1 MWLAAAR
8 QPKANKTMTQTFINP
23 NIVIWARERA
33 GLSVDA
39 LARKMTIKPERL
51 HEWET
56 GQAPMTL
63 KQMRRLAEKT
73 YTPFGYLF
81 GEEPPEE
88 TLPIPDFRTFGDRD
102 PLRARPSA
110 TLLDT
115 IYTMQRRQNWFRDY
129 LIEAGAEPLPFVTGH
144 STRQGIDR
152 TATAIRDF
160 LGTDEDKGIAEHAPG
175 RETAIRDLIEST
187 ESNTGIL
194 VLRNGVVGNN
204 THRPLDVAEF
214 RGFALYDEYAPLIFI
229 NGKDAK
235 AAQIFTLAHELA
247 HLWIGQEGVSNID
260 FRTMDE
266 ADDTEKFCNA
276 VAAELLA
283 PLAPFLQSWEK
294 EAPAGKQI
302 EQIGKRLNVSNL
314 VIARRAL
321 ENKLVTRNWYWDF
334 YEAEEKRRKEMPS
347 PAGSGGNFYATYR
360 YRAGRRFARAVI
372 ASAMEGKLPYRDAH
386 KLLDIKTTATFNKV
400 AKNLGQM

>member
-1 MWLAAAR
+1 M
-8 QPKANKTMTQTFINP
+8 NQTFINP
-23 NIVIWARERA
+23 DIVTWARERA
-33 GLSVDA
+33 GLSVNK
-39 LARKMTIKPERL
+39 LAKKMAVKPERL
-51 HEWET
+51 HEWEA
-56 GQAPMTL
+56 GQAPMTI
-63 KQMRRLAEKT
+63 KQMRKLAEKT

-102 PLRARPSA
+102 SLRAKPSA

-144 STRQGIDR
+144 SARQGVGR
-152 TATAIRDF
+152 TAAAIRDF
-160 LGTDEDKGIAEHAPG
+160 LGANEDKGVAEHAPG
-175 RETAIRDLIEST
+175 REAAIRDLIEST

-235 AAQIFTLAHELA
+235 AAQVFTLAHELA
-247 HLWIGQEGVSNID
+247 HLWIGKEGVSNID
-260 FRTMDE
+260 LKTMDE
-266 ADDTEKFCNA
+266 ADGTEKLCNA
-276 VAAELLA
+276 IAAELLV
-283 PLAPFLQSWEK
+283 PLAPFLKSWRK
-294 EAPAGKQI
+294 EAPTE
-302 EQIGKRLNVSNL
+302 EQVERIGKRLNVSNL

-321 ENKLVTRNWYWDF
+321 ENKLVTRAWYWDF
-334 YEAEEKRRKEMPS
+334 YEAEEKRRIENPS
-347 PAGSGGNFYATYR
+347 SGEDGGDFYKTYP
-360 YRAGRRFARAVI
+360 YRVGRRLTRAVI
-372 ASAMEGKLPYRDAH
+372 ASTMEGKLSYRDAH
-386 KLLDIKTTATFNKV
+386 KLLGIKKTSTFNKIV
-400 AKNLGQM
+400 EEFGQI

>member
-1 MWLAAAR
+1 
-8 QPKANKTMTQTFINP
+8 MTQRFINP
-23 NIVIWARERA
+23 DIVTWARERA
-33 GLSVDA
+33 GLSVDN
-39 LARKMTIKPERL
+39 LAKKMAVKPERL
-51 HEWET
+51 QKWEA
-56 GQAPMTL
+56 GEVPMTL
-63 KQMRRLAEKT
+63 KQMKKLAKKT
-73 YTPFGYLF
+73 YTPLGYLF
-81 GEEPPEE
+81 SEKPPEE
-88 TLPIPDFRTFGDRD
+88 TLPIPDFRTFGDHD
-102 PLRARPSA
+102 PLRAKPSA

-144 STRQGIDR
+144 STRQGVGR
-152 TATAIRDF
+152 TAVAIRDF
-160 LGTDEDKGIAEHAPG
+160 LQVDEDKGIAEHAPG
-175 RETAIRDLIEST
+175 REAAIRDLIEST

-214 RGFALYDEYAPLIFI
+214 RGFTLYDEYAPLIFI

-247 HLWIGQEGVSNID
+247 HLWIEQGGVSNID

-266 ADDTEKFCNA
+266 ADSTEKFCNA
-276 VAAELLA
+276 VAAELLV
-283 PLAPFLQSWEK
+283 PLAPFLRSWEK
-294 EAPAGKQI
+294 EAPAKQQI

-321 ENKLVTRNWYWDF
+321 ENNLVTHDWYWDF
-334 YEAEEKRRKEMPS
+334 YEAEEKRRKETPYS
-347 PAGSGGNFYATYR
+347 AASGGNFYATYW

-372 ASAMEGKLPYRDAH
+372 VSAMEGKLPYRDAH

>member
-1 MWLAAAR
+1 MAC
-8 QPKANKTMTQTFINP
+8 QSETNKTMNQTFINP

-33 GLSVDA
+33 GLSVA
-39 LARKMTIKPERL
+39 GLAKKMAVKQDRL
-51 HEWET
+51 EKWEA
-56 GQAPMTL
+56 GQEPMTL
-63 KQMRRLAEKT
+63 KQMKKLAEKT

-81 GEEPPEE
+81 SKEPPDE

-102 PLRARPSA
+102 PLRAKPSA
-110 TLLDT
+110 PLLDT
-115 IYTMQRRQNWFRDY
+115 IYAMQRRQNWFRDY

-144 STRQGIDR
+144 STSQGVSQIATSIRGFLQVDR
-152 TATAIRDF
+152 HKGIVEHSAGREAAIRN
-160 LGTDEDKGIAEHAPG
+160 
-175 RETAIRDLIEST
+175 LIEST

-204 THRPLDVAEF
+204 THRPLDVTEF

-247 HLWIGQEGVSNID
+247 HLWLGQEGISNID
-260 FRTMDE
+260 AKTMDK

-276 VAAELLA
+276 VAAELLV
-283 PLAPFLQSWEK
+283 PHKPFLQHWKKGVSAER
-294 EAPAGKQI
+294 QI
-302 EQIGKRLNVSNL
+302 EQIGKKLNVSNL

-321 ENKLVTRNWYWDF
+321 ENNLINPDWYWNF
-334 YEAEEKRRKEMPS
+334 YDAEEKRRKRIPS
-347 PAGSGGNFYATYR
+347 SPGGNFYSTYW
-360 YRAGRRFARAVI
+360 YRAGRRFASAVI

-386 KLLDIKTTATFNKV
+386 KLLDIKTTSSFNKV
-400 AKNLGQM
+400 AKKLGLL